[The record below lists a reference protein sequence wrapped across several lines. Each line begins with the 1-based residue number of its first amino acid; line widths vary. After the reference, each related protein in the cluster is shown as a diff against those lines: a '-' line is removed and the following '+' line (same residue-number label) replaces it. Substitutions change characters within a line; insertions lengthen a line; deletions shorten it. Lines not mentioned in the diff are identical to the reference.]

1 MSSRFRIA
9 LLTGR
14 HSCEIGIFGA
24 GAGGAAT
31 AVAVTSDIVAIA
43 RDRAA
48 IVPPPVLTPPRVILG
63 LEAATNLLITTVN
76 AEPAKPAEHAGE
88 DFLRGLS
95 DLCVDRRPYAE
106 AV

>member
-76 AEPAKPAEHAGE
+76 AEPPEHAGE